1 MNLTLA
7 GGLFARNP
15 MRRNPK
21 FICLYDGPLYPRTR
35 RHSTGRCRMPLV
47 SYFMVVGSLLLA
59 GLYVTDWALTRK
71 ATSVAARQ
79 APVLTAVVSR
89 PRSEVPAISIL
100 SSPEVP
106 APDMNAPAVLFANS
120 DVRLPISA
128 TIVAEQSAAGTDG
141 STPLKATNSNK
152 ASEKA
157 RVARNEKLRATRR
170 RTREEAAHAYAF
182 SGFMRPLFGAY

>member
-1 MNLTLA
+1 
-7 GGLFARNP
+7 

-21 FICLYDGPLYPRTR
+21 LICLYDGPLYPRSR
-35 RHSTGRCRMPLV
+35 PHSTGRCRVPLA

-59 GLYVTDWALTRK
+59 GLCVADWALPRK
-71 ATSVAARQ
+71 AISVAARP
-79 APVLTAVVSR
+79 APVPTAVVSL
-89 PRSEVPAISIL
+89 PRFEVPTIAIL

-128 TIVAEQSAAGTDG
+128 TIAAEQSAAGTDG

-152 ASEKA
+152 GSEKV

-170 RTREEAAHAYAF
+170 RTQEAAHAYAF